1 MCSSHRDL
9 FTPPESLR
17 RFAFLHQGYRLC
29 FSAPFFNFFVS
40 ESSLD
45 SHVCR
50 RRFLRVCAS
59 LVYPPGGIFTRSGEG
74 KPINLHPSGAAG
86 PLFCRAA
93 DGNVSRK
100 GLWKRRGPHQVPVP
114 AAPSGTGRDHEAR
127 LAPFETSSSRPL
139 RLPRDVLQDVL
150 LREKLKHRPGIFQE
164 FRFFFFQSR
173 FKSCF

>member
-1 MCSSHRDL
+1 MSEQKKNVVFLCSSHRDL
-9 FTPPESLR
+9 FTPAE
-17 RFAFLHQGYRLC
+17 FLHQGYRLC
-29 FSAPFFNFFVS
+29 FSAPFSTSFVS
-40 ESSLD
+40 ESSPD

-93 DGNVSRK
+93 DGNLSRK
-100 GLWKRRGPHQVPVP
+100 SLWKRRGPHQVPVP

-127 LAPFETSSSRPL
+127 LAPFETPSLRPL

-150 LREKLKHRPGIFQE
+150 LREKLKHRPGIF
-164 FRFFFFQSR
+164 FFLCFFFSVQL
-173 FKSCF
+173 